1 LSVGAAAEIKQKLDI
16 VEFIGES
23 VPLRKAGTTFKGLCP
38 FHGEKTPSF
47 VVTPGRESWHCF
59 GCGRGGDIFNFVM
72 ERDGSDFPT
81 ALRQLAGRAGVE
93 LSERTSREDAQRKR
107 LRDALEAA
115 VAFYHQ
121 VLTGHAAG
129 HPALDYLRRR
139 GFKDSTIETF
149 QLGFAPDSW
158 DALSRALVERRHL
171 REEDLEGAGLATRRP
186 NRRGIYDRFRARII
200 FPIRDVSGNA
210 TGLGGRILGS
220 PTNGRDTGPKYLN
233 SPATP
238 LFDKGRTLY
247 LIDRARAAIRKAGR
261 AVLVEGNTDAL
272 MAHQEGFEN
281 VVGSLGTAL
290 TAGQVELITRYAP
303 RIALAYDVDSAGQ
316 DAATFGATELTALV
330 AEIARSPYRD
340 RFTNVDVVRLPEG
353 RDPDEVIRDEP
364 ETWRKATEAPQDIM
378 EFLIDRAATKHDPRT
393 IAGREKMVNTVMPTL
408 RAIGDPVRRDG
419 YLQVLARRSG
429 VEERVLL
436 EALHRPQPAR
446 GGRAARGNQVGSRIN
461 LEAVLA
467 SPGAL
472 DPSSVE
478 RTLAPAEASLIRLLL
493 LRTEMIDRVR
503 ERLSPDLLTTTIARE
518 LWRALESAPTTP
530 AFDRTAFLAAL
541 DPTLAD
547 VARTLSARDD
557 PLPEDQA
564 ELEQALHQNLLTLER
579 NRIDEVVE
587 FKRAEL
593 AEAEAQ
599 QDRETARRILGE
611 VRDLEAQRADF
622 DQRKNNA
629 SLLSM
634 KRISEIRT
642 PTAAGGPA

>member
-72 ERDGSDFPT
+72 ERDGLDFPT

-93 LSERTSREDAQRKR
+93 LSERTTREDAQRKR
-107 LRDALEAA
+107 LREALEAA
-115 VAFYHQ
+115 IAFYHQ
-121 VLTGHAAG
+121 VLTSHAAG
-129 HPALDYLRRR
+129 QPALDYLRKR

-158 DALSRALVERRHL
+158 DALSRALTERRHL
-171 REEDLEGAGLATRRP
+171 NEEDLEGAGLATRRP
-186 NRRGIYDRFRARII
+186 NRRGVYDRFRARII
-200 FPIRDVSGNA
+200 FPIRDASGNA

-247 LIDRARAAIRKAGR
+247 LIDRAKSAIKKQGR

-303 RIALAYDVDSAGQ
+303 RVALAYDVDAAGQ

-330 AEIARSPYRD
+330 AEIANSAYHE
-340 RFTNVDVVRLPEG
+340 RFTDVDVVRLPEG
-353 RDPDEVIRDEP
+353 KDPDEVIRDDP
-364 ETWRKATEAPQDIM
+364 ETWRKATEQPQAIM

-393 IAGREKMVNTVMPTL
+393 IAGREKLVNTVMPTL

-419 YLQVLARRSG
+419 YLQLLARRSG

-446 GGRAARGNQVGSRIN
+446 SGRAAGGHVGSRIN
-461 LEAVLA
+461 LDAVLA

-478 RTLAPAEASLIRLLL
+478 RTLEPAEASLLRLLL
-493 LRTEMIDRVR
+493 LRPELVGDVR
-503 ERLSPDLLTTTIARE
+503 DRLSSDLLTTTFARE
-518 LWRALESAPTTP
+518 LWRALELTPTTTS
-530 AFDRTAFLAAL
+530 FDRTAFLNGL
-541 DPTLAD
+541 DPTLGD
-547 VARTLSARDD
+547 VARTLYARND
-557 PLPEDQA
+557 PLPDGQA
-564 ELEQALHQNLLTLER
+564 ELEQAVDQSLLTLER
-579 NRIDEVVE
+579 NHIDEVVE

-593 AEAEAQ
+593 AEAEAR
-599 QDRETARRILGE
+599 QDRDTAKRILGE
-611 VRDLEAQRADF
+611 VRDLEAKRADF
-622 DQRKNNA
+622 DLRKNNS

-634 KRISEIRT
+634 KRISDIRT
-642 PTAAGGPA
+642 PTAAGGTA